1 MNLVSVFLMLLAVV
15 CIVNGQLI
23 LSKGIDRLKDGAI
36 SAGETVKGVGSD
48 IVDSAVGKKKNIF

>member
-15 CIVNGQLI
+15 CIVNGQL

-48 IVDSAVGKKKNIF
+48 IVDSAVGKKENIC